1 MCSNFG
7 LNLHPERKPCA
18 LQWEWHAFLVRL
30 RSYWRMLIGDAGFRR
45 R

>member
-18 LQWEWHAFLVRL
+18 LQWEWRAFFTRL
-30 RSYWRMLIGDAGFRR
+30 RSYCRKLIGEDRFSRR
-45 R
+45 